1 MHHIASFPRIVLLD
15 SEHKG
20 NPMNG
25 TDILAAIGDWSGS
38 GNGDGPRT
46 VDVIDLLAI
55 VGAWGGHTL
64 VKLTP
69 TP

>member
-25 TDILAAIGDWSGS
+25 TDILAAIGDWG
-38 GNGDGPRT
+38 GNGDVDGSET
-46 VDVIDLLAI
+46 VDVTDILAI
-55 VGAWGGHTL
+55 VGACG
-64 VKLTP
+64 P
-69 TP
+69 CAS

>member
-1 MHHIASFPRIVLLD
+1 
-15 SEHKG
+15 
-20 NPMNG
+20 MNG

-55 VGAWGGHTL
+55 VGAWGGSYAS
-64 VKLTP
+64 
-69 TP
+69 